1 MKSRT
6 TKDPRVMQA
15 NGMKSLSRELIV
27 EALETVASEGAT
39 IDEIVELIGKDLSS
53 ENKKMSVGG
62 TLSRMETDNYVICYR
77 GKWYLKEH
85 LIKNAPEQQN
95 ADMPTHNANG
105 FFAKIASVVQKRSA
119 KTISLYRMPT
129 IYTDAIGVSL
139 LINQHWTPVPLFG
152 NLRICIDK
160 EIPNWSPERIW
171 YSDVEVVRITRQNGI
186 VSEERPAP
194 KDYVTI
200 DQEE

>member
-1 MKSRT
+1 MKNRT
-6 TKDPRVMQA
+6 TKDERVMQV
-15 NGMKSLSRELIV
+15 NGTKSLSRELIV
-27 EALETVASEGAT
+27 EALETVTSEGAT
-39 IDEIVELIGKDLSS
+39 VDEIVDLIGKDLPS

-62 TLSRMETDNYVICYR
+62 TLSRMETDNYVVNYR

-85 LIKNAPEQQN
+85 LVKNIPEQQQVN
-95 ADMPTHNANG
+95 PPATNG
-105 FFAKIASVVQKRSA
+105 FFAKIAAVVQKRSA
-119 KTISLYRMPT
+119 KSVSLYRMPT

-160 EIPNWSPERIW
+160 EIPNWSPDRIW
-171 YSDVEVVRITRQNGI
+171 YSDVEIVRITRQNGQ